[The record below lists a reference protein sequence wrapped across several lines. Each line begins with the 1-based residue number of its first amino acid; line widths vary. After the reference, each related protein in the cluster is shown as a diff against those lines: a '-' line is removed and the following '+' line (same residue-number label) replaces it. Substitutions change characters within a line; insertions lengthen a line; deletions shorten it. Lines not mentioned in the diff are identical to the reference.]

1 MRKPLQLAALLLLN
15 QLWASS
21 TLASTCTVDSS
32 VLSFGSFNPLTDNT
46 VESTGTIS
54 VTCSESV
61 FYTLSLS
68 PGNSGS
74 YSTRSMINSGN
85 YLEYNLFI
93 DAGYSQIWGDGTGGS
108 YTVNGLFPAEGT
120 ENHTIYGI
128 IPLFNQRD
136 ASVGVYSDTIA
147 VTLTY

>member
-1 MRKPLQLAALLLLN
+1 MSKPLQLAVLLLLN

-21 TLASTCTVDSS
+21 AFASTCTVDSS
-32 VLSFGSFNPLTDNT
+32 VLVFGSFNPLTDNT

-54 VTCSESV
+54 ITCSESV

-68 PGNSGS
+68 PGSSGT

-85 YLEYNLFI
+85 YLEYNLYI

-108 YTVNGLFPAEGT
+108 YTANGSFLAEGT
-120 ENHTIYGI
+120 ENHTVYGF
-128 IPLFNQRD
+128 IPLFNQRN
-136 ASVGVYSDTIA
+136 AGVGVYNDIIT
-147 VTLTY
+147 VTLIY